1 MIRRNALGAIEPRIR
16 CYFIRKENGKWKILK
31 NEGWYV
37 TDVSLNENP
46 WFEVEPF
53 DSMVQAYAWL
63 KEHVDELL

>member
-37 TDVSLNENP
+37 TDVSLNKILG
-46 WFEVEPF
+46 
-53 DSMVQAYAWL
+53 L
-63 KEHVDELL
+63 KLSHLTVWCKHTHG